1 MMSQSE
7 VAAVRNAFVNVRVML
22 GKRYIHWLWTQGRRR
37 WVPMTGWM
45 RNGALAHR
53 ECRDARGFMVAS
65 VQPIMA
71 KKKKDRLRVH
81 KEARRLARLGVG
93 MPPTERTI
101 PDKRQKEPK
110 HKKKLVAP
118 ESN

>member
-1 MMSQSE
+1 
-7 VAAVRNAFVNVRVML
+7 V
-22 GKRYIHWLWTQGRRR
+22 
-37 WVPMTGWM
+37 
-45 RNGALAHR
+45 
-53 ECRDARGFMVAS
+53 VAS
-65 VQPIMA
+65 GEAIMA

-101 PDKRQKEPK
+101 PDKRQKAPK

>member
-1 MMSQSE
+1 
-7 VAAVRNAFVNVRVML
+7 
-22 GKRYIHWLWTQGRRR
+22 
-37 WVPMTGWM
+37 MTRWM
-45 RNGALAHR
+45 RSGALTHL

-65 VQPIMA
+65 VQSIMA

-101 PDKRQKEPK
+101 PDKRQKAPK
-110 HKKKLVAP
+110 HKKKLVTP
-118 ESN
+118 D